1 MQVLNNKEVVI
12 DNTDELK
19 LVLEGDNT
27 YEYIYFN
34 NNITLV
40 EHININK
47 EIVILDGT
55 YNNNTYTLHGITST
69 ELDDTISATEITK
82 KVVVKNMTIINA
94 NTYGVIYA
102 PSNSLYNKLVVEYN
116 NITFNGTQLSFN
128 PYGTTRIIDS
138 IITIEAT
145 EGINSEEVCQS
156 SIVEIGGMTIIS
168 SSSTTSLFVFLNTP
182 RSTITFLS
190 NSRVNISSDTM
201 AFMHGTNKLKFTIM
215 PDTEVNLITG
225 NGFSP
230 YTTHGAKD
238 VLIDERSSLL
248 FIEKSHQRIPMW
260 VIFGNLTINASAT
273 FNVINTYDSTPSDN
287 YNIHFKGTNQSILFN
302 NPKSMILYSK
312 NANVLYTE
320 NPINFIFNI
329 SRINMWNTSLELS
342 QAGNIDNLPD
352 YYWYKD
358 SNFLYI
364 NGTFEKNST
373 TVKYNNITSEEFA
386 NISSID
392 DFILN
397 NKKMLSIGT
406 SYININPITR
416 ASSTIEGY
424 TLNNSDV
431 LIEYDGNSVY
441 AVANQDG
448 LFSYNLINTI
458 NETTKVKITSNL
470 SGSFIYKT
478 RIVEVPFL
486 GEITLIRPE
495 NDNIT
500 YLLEPILYDPIIL
513 PRKREISLTV
523 FDSRVSSS
531 NWKLYVH
538 ISSPLTSKLGDVLL
552 NAVVFK
558 KLDDVEIKL
567 NEVPTLIYTGEDNGG
582 STKVTNITYST
593 DKGILLNLE
602 NNYLKVN
609 EVYNT
614 KIIWSI
620 SE

>member
-260 VIFGNLTINASAT
+260 VIFGNLTINDSAT